1 MRNISSVREEEKKE
15 NNNDKSK
22 DIFGDLNIK
31 PEKSINNIPLFTSN
45 KNNGNNLEEQNKNN
59 ERLQIILNL
68 QIIYSAQDKQI
79 KKIYLLLVILI
90 LKIKIRT
97 KKEMIII
104 QTKIFLISIIMIT

>member
-1 MRNISSVREEEKKE
+1 MMT
-15 NNNDKSK
+15 
-22 DIFGDLNIK
+22 LQTY
-31 PEKSINNIPLFTSN
+31 L
-45 KNNGNNLEEQNKNN
+45 
-59 ERLQIILNL
+59 RLQIIVNR